1 MFNKS
6 FRNKVAEEM
15 LPKIKEAI
23 NTNAIKG
30 DKGYEWLDKE
40 WGQGNIDANGKVI
53 FNDDRDYFEA

>member
-15 LPKIKEAI
+15 LPKIKKAI
-23 NTNAIKG
+23 NTDTIE
-30 DKGYEWLDKE
+30 GYKELDKE
-40 WGQGNIDANGKVI
+40 WGQGKTDDGGKVV